1 MKGRAQD
8 VNTKIPFT
16 IRRKGPQMRL
26 DKASFVLNLE
36 GKALKITSTPFL
48 CSRKIPKKERRPD
61 ED

>member
-16 IRRKGPQMRL
+16 IRRKGLQMRL

-36 GKALKITSTPFL
+36 GKALKITSTPFSL
-48 CSRKIPKKERRPD
+48 FKENSEEREKTR
-61 ED
+61 